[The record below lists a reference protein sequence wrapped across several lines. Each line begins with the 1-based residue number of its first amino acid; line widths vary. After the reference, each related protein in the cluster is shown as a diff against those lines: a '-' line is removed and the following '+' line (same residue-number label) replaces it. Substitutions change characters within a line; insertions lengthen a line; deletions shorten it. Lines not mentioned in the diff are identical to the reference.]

1 MPSTPENK
9 RERSNWEKYPQQ
21 DNAAAR
27 RAAAEKLAKLAVQ
40 KTVNKDK
47 PKK

>member
-1 MPSTPENK
+1 MPSTPENR
-9 RERSNWEKYPQQ
+9 RERSQFEQHPKQ
-21 DNAAAR
+21 DNTAAK

-40 KTVNKDK
+40 KTLKDK

>member
-1 MPSTPENK
+1 MPSTPENRK
-9 RERSNWEKYPQQ
+9 ERSAFERYPQP
-21 DNAAAR
+21 DNTAAK

-40 KTVNKDK
+40 KTVKDK